1 MTTPADQARTA
12 ARLARQVE
20 QAIAGCDMTLPQYR
34 VLALL
39 SEGSAAASALAR
51 RLAVSRPSITAL
63 VDGLV
68 ARDMIQRGSDPADRR
83 RVTHVITD
91 KGRAALA
98 DADAAAVARLD
109 EVARFLD
116 PADVALAAD
125 GLRAWQR
132 ALDGYREDLVAR
144 T

>member
-1 MTTPADQARTA
+1 MTTSAAQARTA

-91 KGRAALA
+91 KGRAALQ
-98 DADAAAVARLD
+98 DADAAAAARLE
-109 EVARFLD
+109 EVAGFLA
-116 PADVALAAD
+116 PEDVDLARD
-125 GLRAWQR
+125 GLLVWQR
-132 ALDGYREDLVAR
+132 ALDAYREDLVSR
-144 T
+144 S